1 MHNTLAEVSTSAE
14 SEFFPRSIWTDMLA
28 CDKSNPELCR
38 ARVNVSSNLPCQ
50 KRLHLV
56 QQHEPT

>member
-1 MHNTLAEVSTSAE
+1 MHTLADVSTSAE
-14 SEFFPRSIWTDMLA
+14 IEFFPRSIWTDMLA
-28 CDKSNPELCR
+28 CAKSKPELCR

-50 KRLHLV
+50 KRLILV